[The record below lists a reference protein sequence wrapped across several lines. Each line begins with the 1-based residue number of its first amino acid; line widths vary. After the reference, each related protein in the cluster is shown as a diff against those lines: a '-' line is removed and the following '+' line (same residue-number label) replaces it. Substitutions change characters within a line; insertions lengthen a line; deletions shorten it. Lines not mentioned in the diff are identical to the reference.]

1 MNIYPLKLYPAFKD
15 YLWGGTKLHDF
26 YPDCTTVP
34 AAEAWVLSCHKDG
47 QSTVTNG
54 PLSGKTLSE
63 AIDALGKDVLGER
76 GKKFDFFPVLIKL
89 IDAKKDLSVQV
100 HPDDEYARKYENSY
114 GKTEMWYVVDCE
126 EGARLF
132 YGFKEKTSKEEF
144 EKRIKDN
151 TLTDILRSVE
161 VKKGDCFFIPSG
173 TIHAIG
179 KGMLIAEIQQNSNC
193 TYRVYDYGRLGADGK
208 PRQLHIE
215 KALDVTKTEPASPVD
230 FGGENV
236 LADCKYFNSKL
247 LCGPAEIEVDGES
260 FSAILVI
267 DGEGGIC
274 AGGETLKLKTGDSI
288 FLPASIGKVEIS
300 VNVKFIETRV

>member
-1 MNIYPLKLYPAFKD
+1 MKFSLLTKNVYYDRIINRYTVNIK
-15 YLWGGTKLHDF
+15 GGT
-26 YPDCTTVP
+26 
-34 AAEAWVLSCHKDG
+34 
-47 QSTVTNG
+47 
-54 PLSGKTLSE
+54 
-63 AIDALGKDVLGER
+63 
-76 GKKFDFFPVLIKL
+76 LIL
-89 IDAKKDLSVQV
+89 
-100 HPDDEYARKYENSY
+100 E
-114 GKTEMWYVVDCE
+114 T
-126 EGARLF
+126 
-132 YGFKEKTSKEEF
+132 
-144 EKRIKDN
+144 
-151 TLTDILRSVE
+151 
-161 VKKGDCFFIPSG
+161 
-173 TIHAIG
+173 
-179 KGMLIAEIQQNSNC
+179 QQNSDI
-193 TYRVYDYGRLGADGK
+193 TYRVYDYDRLSDGK

-300 VNVKFIETRV
+300 GNVKFIETRV